1 MSTSQSGSFRLLRF
15 AGIDVYL
22 HWSWLVVGYFEV
34 KSRAGQFR
42 SPAWNLAEYFTLFGI
57 VLLHEFGHA
66 LACRQVGGVANRIVL
81 WPLGGIA
88 YVNPPPRPGAFL
100 WSIAAGP
107 LVNVVLVPLTLGLF
121 MLCGIAGVAADL
133 PDLHDFLWAVV
144 VINLG
149 LLLFNLLPIY
159 PLDGG
164 QIVQALLWFIV
175 GRARSLWIVSVLGLL
190 VGFGMISLALS
201 ARELWLGIVAA
212 FIALRSWAGFQQA
225 RALARLARAPRHEGF
240 ACPSCRAAPLKGTY
254 WRCDDCR
261 QQFDTFEQGGV
272 CPACGKQFAATAC
285 LECHNR
291 HALPDWLLQGVP
303 EGSVHKNHPTEVT
316 SPR

>member
-1 MSTSQSGSFRLLRF
+1 MVIRYWFASPDGPGSPQVRELLLPGVSMSTSQSGSFRLLRF

-190 VGFGMISLALS
+190 VGF
-201 ARELWLGIVAA
+201 
-212 FIALRSWAGFQQA
+212 
-225 RALARLARAPRHEGF
+225 
-240 ACPSCRAAPLKGTY
+240 
-254 WRCDDCR
+254 
-261 QQFDTFEQGGV
+261 
-272 CPACGKQFAATAC
+272 
-285 LECHNR
+285 
-291 HALPDWLLQGVP
+291 
-303 EGSVHKNHPTEVT
+303 
-316 SPR
+316 